1 MVSKFPKDRVI
12 PLPNSLNGLRPGVT
26 DHLLTGMILQVVG
39 WLVSRVHWGDFLVC
53 FGGQEFLWQKI
64 RKMFE
69 VKIGRRACGLRSIS
83 TCSNKNK
90 KSQMSDWF
98 LVSPA
103 PKQRKKPIN

>member
-1 MVSKFPKDRVI
+1 
-12 PLPNSLNGLRPGVT
+12 
-26 DHLLTGMILQVVG
+26 MILQVVG

-69 VKIGRRACGLRSIS
+69 VKIGRGAACGLRSIS
-83 TCSNKNK
+83 TCSKTAK

-98 LVSPA
+98 LVLPP
-103 PKQRKKPIN
+103 PKQQKKTIN